1 MEAVRVG
8 FRQVF
13 PLCWEW
19 ERYYR
24 GVSRKC
30 KTGIEGMSRV
40 DRDVGKN
47 VFIVGCL
54 AVQTR
59 RCMN

>member
-1 MEAVRVG
+1 MEGRLPPSVSSFCA
-8 FRQVF
+8 
-13 PLCWEW
+13 LWEW
-19 ERYYR
+19 KCYS